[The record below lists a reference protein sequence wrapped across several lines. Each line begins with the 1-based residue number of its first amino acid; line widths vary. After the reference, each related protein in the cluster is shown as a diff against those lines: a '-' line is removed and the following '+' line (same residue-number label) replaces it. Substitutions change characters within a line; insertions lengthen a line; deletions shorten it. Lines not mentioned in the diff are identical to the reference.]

1 MTDLFSPP
9 PAGPGGKG
17 PAPAYPAPAHLPYL
31 QGLNPMQRAAVE
43 ALDGPVLVLAGAG
56 TGKTRV
62 LTTRLAHLL
71 LTRRANPWQVLTVTF
86 TNKAARE
93 MRDRVDNLL
102 GGQSEGWWMGT
113 FHALAARILRRH
125 AELVGLK
132 PNFTILDTDD
142 QIRLLK
148 QILEAE
154 NIDSKKWPARVIL
167 NAIERWKDR
176 ALTPDRLKREDTGDV
191 ANGKLLDIYRQ
202 YQDRLRTLNACD
214 FGDLLLHNITLFQT
228 HDDVLKEYQNRFR
241 YILVDEYQDTNVG
254 QYLWLRLLAQAHKNI
269 CCVGDDDQCV
279 AAGTPVT
286 LADGSTRPVEQV
298 REGDLVL
305 SAQGGGRFGPSR
317 VLRVHAKRHD
327 GPLVRVTLEDGTTL
341 TSTPEHR
348 HFAGYRLG
356 TAPQLHF
363 TYLMWKRGF
372 GFRVGT
378 SQTYT
383 KGQAQPVLG
392 FELRCRGEHADALW
406 ILETHDSENEA
417 RFREYALSLDYGI
430 PTFPFVARPG
440 GSTKGLVHDQKWLDR
455 LYRERPTEEAGE
467 RLLADFGLDRAF
479 PHYRPQSHTGRRRNV
494 TVTLCGENRGGR
506 PLHRISVI
514 GSDYA
519 DAEALMGIGM
529 SVRPVK
535 KGNPGWRYETAM
547 ADLGALMGIAD
558 RIRDA
563 FHGDVDLVQYARFG
577 AGEGTE
583 AGEGDGEVVV
593 EAKAKARSSLPMLP
607 AASVRRGMSMFRADG
622 SLAVVR
628 SVELVSSGTTVHDL
642 DVERTHNFIANGIV
656 THNSI
661 YGWRGAEVGNILRF
675 EHDFPGAQ
683 VIRLEQNYRSTS
695 HILGAAHGIIAN
707 NQGRLGKQLWTEMD
721 GGEKVRVRGVWD
733 AEEEARWI
741 GDEVE
746 SLQRKGISLAHM
758 AVLVRAGFQTREFEE
773 RFITLGLPYK
783 VIGGPRF
790 YERQEIRDAL
800 AYLRVIASPDDDL
813 AFERIINVPKRGI
826 GPATVQQLYETS
838 RRLGVPLT
846 EATWR
851 LTETDELKPKVRA
864 TLRDLTQDMFRWRS
878 QMDRVPHT
886 ELAQTILDES
896 GYTRMWQEDKTPE
909 APGRLENLKELINAM
924 GEFENLTGF
933 LEHVSL
939 VMENADSAGAEQ
951 ISLMTLHGAKGLEF
965 DVVFLPGWEEGVF
978 PSQRTLDENGIAG
991 LEEERRL
998 AYVGITRGKRLVTI
1012 SHAANRRIHGSWS
1025 TAIPS
1030 RFVEE
1035 LPPEHIEVQNDP
1047 GIGGSAYGSF
1057 RDMAGRGSFGGGFAA
1072 GGWSSGPQAA
1082 FGEKFNR
1089 MGRAAAQAPQRGRLI
1104 EGTAYDVTPRS
1115 RPGRAF
1121 NPGDRVFHQKFG
1133 YGAVL
1138 AVENDKL
1145 EIRFDVAG
1153 TKKVMDSFVVPADQA
1168 G

>member
-9 PAGPGGKG
+9 PAGPRGPQPSAG

-71 LTRRANPWQVLTVTF
+71 LTRRASPWQVLTVTF

-254 QYLWLRLLAQAHKNI
+254 QYLWLRLLAQSHKNI
-269 CCVGDDDQCV
+269 CCVGDDDQ
-279 AAGTPVT
+279 
-286 LADGSTRPVEQV
+286 
-298 REGDLVL
+298 
-305 SAQGGGRFGPSR
+305 
-317 VLRVHAKRHD
+317 
-327 GPLVRVTLEDGTTL
+327 
-341 TSTPEHR
+341 
-348 HFAGYRLG
+348 
-356 TAPQLHF
+356 
-363 TYLMWKRGF
+363 
-372 GFRVGT
+372 
-378 SQTYT
+378 
-383 KGQAQPVLG
+383 
-392 FELRCRGEHADALW
+392 
-406 ILETHDSENEA
+406 
-417 RFREYALSLDYGI
+417 
-430 PTFPFVARPG
+430 
-440 GSTKGLVHDQKWLDR
+440 
-455 LYRERPTEEAGE
+455 
-467 RLLADFGLDRAF
+467 
-479 PHYRPQSHTGRRRNV
+479 
-494 TVTLCGENRGGR
+494 
-506 PLHRISVI
+506 
-514 GSDYA
+514 
-519 DAEALMGIGM
+519 
-529 SVRPVK
+529 
-535 KGNPGWRYETAM
+535 
-547 ADLGALMGIAD
+547 
-558 RIRDA
+558 
-563 FHGDVDLVQYARFG
+563 
-577 AGEGTE
+577 
-583 AGEGDGEVVV
+583 
-593 EAKAKARSSLPMLP
+593 
-607 AASVRRGMSMFRADG
+607 
-622 SLAVVR
+622 
-628 SVELVSSGTTVHDL
+628 
-642 DVERTHNFIANGIV
+642 
-656 THNSI
+656 SI

-733 AEEEARWI
+733 AEEEARWV

-746 SLQRKGISLAHM
+746 AMQRKGVSLAHM

-939 VMENADSAGAEQ
+939 VMENADAPGAEQ